1 MTLIGVASG
10 AGVGP
15 VTIQSLAAT
24 MEYDSA
30 NAEVFD
36 TSCSSHASN
45 ELPKNPTAQSVLA
58 R

>member
-1 MTLIGVASG
+1 MTLFRVASG
-10 AGVGP
+10 AGVGS

-24 MEYDSA
+24 MECDSA

-45 ELPKNPTAQSVLA
+45 ELPKMPTAQSALA